1 MSRKFLWLDGK
12 LVEAKH
18 SFLESFTP
26 GVLKAKGVFETMR
39 VSNGKVALLEA
50 HLRRMSRGLK
60 VLGIRRSMA
69 YRTIPANIRQLLR
82 VVSLT
87 EARVRVMLWQKG
99 ACVHCAIVAEAF
111 APPSARRYKE
121 GFKAILTNGHRRQ
134 TPVPIKSLDYAIFR
148 EGLEKARAA
157 GFDEALFVNRK
168 NELVEGSRTNIFLV
182 KDNFLFT
189 PPVESGCLPGVMRQ
203 TVLEDARRLKIHCA
217 AQTLRARDLV
227 DADEAFLTNALLGI
241 MPLTGLDKQPIG
253 TGKPWP
259 VTRRLCLGLPN
270 SSSAGRIVTKG
281 YTPSAWRNEFA
292 GIDIMFH
299 L

>member
-1 MSRKFLWLDGK
+1 MSKKFLWLDGK

-18 SFLESFTP
+18 SFLESLTP

-39 VSNGKVALLEA
+39 VSNGKAALLEA

-60 VLGIRRSMA
+60 VLGIRWSMS

-99 ACVHCAIVAEAF
+99 AGVHCAIVAEAL

-182 KDNFLFT
+182 KDNCLFT
-189 PPVESGCLPGVMRQ
+189 PPIKSGCLPGVTRQ
-203 TVLEDARRLKIHCA
+203 RVIAAARGLKIHCA
-217 AQTLRARDLV
+217 TRALTAADLFN
-227 DADEAFLTNALLGI
+227 ADEAFVTNALLGI

-253 TGKPWP
+253 TGNPGP
-259 VTRRLCLGLPN
+259 VTSRLRKCLLRPQNGN
-270 SSSAGRIVTKG
+270 
-281 YTPSAWRNEFA
+281 
-292 GIDIMFH
+292 
-299 L
+299 